1 MKKASSSAIEPGHSV
16 SASGMFSSSLTTVL
30 ALAGVAIGLG
40 NVWRFPYMMGAYG
53 GSAFLVLYL
62 TFMLLIAV
70 PTLMAELSLARAH
83 RAATIRVMTI
93 AFGGFGRALA
103 YVLVG
108 GVAIAASYYAL
119 IVANVLYSAG
129 FAMFAGFSEAGL
141 ERYSAG
147 LYSPLIQYGLG
158 LLLIWSAIFVIS
170 KGLKAGIERSSNVIV
185 PFFFLVCLYLVWFTL
200 SQPGAIEAS
209 LEFLRPD
216 FSRIGVTEMFA
227 ALGQCFFSLGL
238 GASYMLVYGKFL
250 QSEAQIGQVAKYTA
264 LSDLGASLLA
274 SLFIVPSILLFALP
288 LDSGPHLLF
297 DTLPRLFVLMGGAQW
312 TAGLFLLA
320 LTLIAF
326 LSIIAPCQVIAMSLE
341 EEPLGHRLGR
351 GRLLLL
357 IGVAESLLLIP
368 PTWHPGIIAKLD
380 LVFGSGTPVV
390 GCLFAVLAFGWRVQR
405 AEACRQLF
413 ATAEPGSWSRVLFGW
428 IRWVI
433 PGALAMILLST
444 IAIALSR

>member
-1 MKKASSSAIEPGHSV
+1 MQKTSRSAIEPGD
-16 SASGMFSSSLTTVL
+16 SASTAGMFSSSLTTVL
-30 ALAGVAIGLG
+30 TLAGVAIGLG

-62 TFMLLIAV
+62 AFMLLIAV
-70 PTLMAELSLARAH
+70 PTLMAELSLARAY

-108 GVAIAASYYAL
+108 GVAIAASYYTL

-129 FAMFAGFSEAGL
+129 FAVFAGFSEAGL
-141 ERYSAG
+141 ARYSTG
-147 LYSPLIQYGLG
+147 LYTPLIQYGLA
-158 LLLIWSAIFVIS
+158 LLLLWSAIFVIS
-170 KGLKAGIERSSNVIV
+170 QGLKAGIERSSNVIV

-200 SQPGAIEAS
+200 SQPGAMQAS

-216 FSRIGVTEMFA
+216 FSRIGVTEVFA

-250 QSEAQIGQVAKYTA
+250 QAEAQIGKVAKYTA

-274 SLFIVPSILLFALP
+274 SLFIVPSVLLFALP

-297 DTLPRLFVLMGGAQW
+297 DTLPRLFVLMGGARW

-326 LSIIAPCQVIAMSLE
+326 LSIIASYQVITLSLE
-341 EEPLGHRLGR
+341 EEPLGRRLGR

-357 IGVAESLLLIP
+357 IGVVESLMLIP
-368 PTWHPGIIAKLD
+368 PTWRPGMIATLD

-390 GCLFAVLAFGWRVQR
+390 GCLFAVLAIGWRVKR
-405 AEACRQLF
+405 NEACRQLF
-413 ATAEPGSWSRVLFGW
+413 ATADPGSWSQALFGW

-433 PGALAMILLST
+433 PGALAIILLGT
-444 IAIALSR
+444 IAIAFSQ